1 MAQVVTVTDFLAA
14 NLIEAA
20 RRADQRAGQYLFN
33 NLPDDAANCMM
44 MTLWDP
50 FHKRMS
56 FQEFRDWINDHLILE
71 DGATTLDGVIA
82 VFNNNEIL
90 WEKVDG

>member
-20 RRADQRAGQYLFN
+20 RRSGQRAGQYLFN
-33 NLPDDAANCMM
+33 NLPEGAATCML

-50 FHKRMS
+50 FNKRMT

-82 VFNNNEIL
+82 VYNDNQIL
-90 WEKVDG
+90 WERADG